1 VTEDGQLLRDD
12 RLLERKFVLEF
23 LHRSPASHERL
34 QDSDT
39 RRVRQGAKE
48 LRFEV
53 LQLANRR
60 FTGSPV
66 TPLRH
71 K

>member
-12 RLLERKFVLEF
+12 RLLECKFVLEF

-34 QDSDT
+34 QYSDP
-39 RRVRQGAKE
+39 RRVRQGAKK
-48 LRFEV
+48 LRFEA
-53 LQLANRR
+53 LQLAKRR
-60 FTGSPV
+60 FTVSLV
-66 TPLRH
+66 TRLRH